1 MSSLAGTLLVARPPL
16 RDSFFTRSVVLLLQ
30 HGPDGAFGLVLNHPA
45 EAEGVPFPVFVG
57 GPCKLEG
64 LLMIHG
70 EEDWLNDDESPS
82 QVCPG
87 VFLGDSACFARVND
101 EDGDSNPDWKYRVFA
116 GYSGWGPKQLES
128 ELNQGAW
135 IVVPAHGEVIFATP
149 IEELW
154 QRLAPQLAP
163 QPSMN

>member
-16 RDSFFTRSVVLLLQ
+16 RDSFFTRSVILLLQ
-30 HGPDGAFGLVLNHPA
+30 HGPEGAFGLVLNRPA
-45 EAEGVPFPVFVG
+45 QAEGAPFPVFVG

-70 EEDWLNDDESPS
+70 EQDWLEESDEQPA

-87 VFLGDSACFARVND
+87 VYLGDAECFEKVNGPT
-101 EDGDSNPDWKYRVFA
+101 GDPDWKYRVFA
-116 GYSGWGPKQLES
+116 GYAGWGPEQLEG
-128 ELNQGAW
+128 ELSQGAW
-135 IVVPAHGEVIFATP
+135 IVLPAQGDLIFGTP
-149 IEELW
+149 VEELW

>member
-1 MSSLAGTLLVARPPL
+1 MSGLAGTLLVARPPL
-16 RDSFFTRSVVLLLQ
+16 RDSFFGRSVILLLQ
-30 HGPDGAFGLVLNHPA
+30 HGPEGAFGLVLNRPA
-45 EAEGVPFPVFVG
+45 HTEGAPFPVFVG

-70 EEDWLNDDESPS
+70 ETDWLQESDEAPA

-87 VFLGDSACFARVND
+87 VFLGDKACFDKVND
-101 EDGDSNPDWKYRVFA
+101 NGGEADWKYRIFA
-116 GYSGWGPKQLES
+116 GYAGWGPEQLEG

-135 IVVPAHGEVIFATP
+135 IVLPAQGDLIFSTP
-149 IEELW
+149 VEDLW
-154 QRLAPQLAP
+154 QRLAPQPAP